1 MVYDKVYILLC
12 TLTSIE
18 AGSRENQKILD
29 SLHRPLKY
37 HRLLVSPPCRHTKSE
52 KLTFNSPPEVEGEHR
67 SVETTLAE
75 SESTSSSAISFKFCQ
90 IRKHVLR
97 MGVVIGEAKIYDENI
112 RFSSPRHFLPRV
124 CPSIY

>member
-29 SLHRPLKY
+29 SLHRPSFE
-37 HRLLVSPPCRHTKSE
+37 VSPSSCESSRHTKSE

-75 SESTSSSAISFKFCQ
+75 SESTSSSAISFKFP
-90 IRKHVLR
+90 
-97 MGVVIGEAKIYDENI
+97 D
-112 RFSSPRHFLPRV
+112 S
-124 CPSIY
+124 

>member
-37 HRLLVSPPCRHTKSE
+37 HRLLVSPPGTLNQRSSRS
-52 KLTFNSPPEVEGEHR
+52 NSPPEVEGEHR

-97 MGVVIGEAKIYDENI
+97 VGVVIGRAKIYDENI